1 MDIIYL
7 YISAS
12 KYGQHVHVDELT
24 RTVSFSVM
32 FSYLARKLLPLEV
45 RYR

>member
-24 RTVSFSVM
+24 STVSFSVM
-32 FSYLARKLLPLEV
+32 FSYPHEKIATFRGAL
-45 RYR
+45 